1 MIALRFLPRE
11 NWEPRL
17 RYYRASPMEGATR
30 LNTAEW
36 WKTEWGFVFTVP
48 VEENECCHQ
57 DALQRLIA
65 DIVRSAPID
74 TKFPGEYYVEPPA
87 DDDAHEAG

>member
-17 RYYRASPMEGATR
+17 RYYRCKSVEGNTA

-36 WKTEWGFVFTVP
+36 WVSEWGFLFTVP
-48 VEENECCHQ
+48 VEENGTCHQ
-57 DALQRLIA
+57 DAFQRLTA

-74 TKFPGEYYVEPPA
+74 TIFPGAGYVEPPA
-87 DDDAHEAG
+87 GDDE

>member
-17 RYYRASPMEGATR
+17 RYYRCKPLEGKTK

-36 WKTEWGFVFTVP
+36 WISEWGFVFTIP
-48 VEENECCHQ
+48 VEVNGCCHQ

-65 DIVRSAPID
+65 DIVGSAPID
-74 TKFPGEYYVEPPA
+74 TTFPPPGF
-87 DDDAHEAG
+87 EEKPEG